1 MNMNSIKTLAYS
13 LLIIFL
19 FSYVSEGILLAF
31 ELKKTR
37 RNNWIK
43 IVLIGLLFVSTLA
56 LLWAPYQVFGQTAAD
71 GLFTLERIE
80 CQAACTHAPVVT
92 LDWEYFDD
100 ATVDGVRKAIS
111 DLREGKEVRST
122 RGPVIKGLL
131 AAERQ
136 LAGFDDDEFDAP
148 AMDEKMLA
156 GLNRAK
162 EVGQTL
168 PSSEV

>member
-1 MNMNSIKTLAYS
+1 MNSIKTLAYS

-80 CQAACTHAPVVT
+80 CQAACTVAPVMTVN
-92 LDWEYFDD
+92 WEFMDSMNP
-100 ATVDGVRKAIS
+100 TSLR
-111 DLREGKEVRST
+111 DLIDKLKIGAPVQST
-122 RGPVIKGLL
+122 RLHHQWAVLRCL
-131 AAERQ
+131 W
-136 LAGFDDDEFDAP
+136 DE
-148 AMDEKMLA
+148 
-156 GLNRAK
+156 
-162 EVGQTL
+162 
-168 PSSEV
+168 